1 MHCSCFQA
9 GKKAQPPFLS
19 RFSAALNGVQG
30 SCKIYGCLSEGFEGE
45 TKPCFREWRYDLT
58 GWPSSSSLTFI
69 TFTIPLANLLT
80 CGDDPKSLAQ
90 LTKGEIY
97 SSGMI
102 SSLMIVLHNQLCH
115 PVTARQNDWKSGIVW
130 KEVCEL

>member
-19 RFSAALNGVQG
+19 RFSVCTRVLQNLRLFERRV
-30 SCKIYGCLSEGFEGE
+30 EGE
-45 TKPCFREWRYDLT
+45 TKPCFREWRHDLT
-58 GWPSSSSLTFI
+58 GWLASSSLTFN

-80 CGDDPKSLAQ
+80 CGDDPKSLGQ

-102 SSLMIVLHNQLCH
+102 SSLMIVLHN
-115 PVTARQNDWKSGIVW
+115 
-130 KEVCEL
+130 